1 MIKIENERK
10 KIKKARYKWN
20 RKERIEEEKQNEM
33 KWTGN
38 KIGATGAMKIA
49 EALMTN
55 TTLTELD
62 LSGDDKD
69 IKWKKKRIEEAR

>member
-1 MIKIENERK
+1 
-10 KIKKARYKWN
+10 
-20 RKERIEEEKQNEM
+20 M

-55 TTLTELD
+55 NTLTTLN

-69 IKWKKKRIEEAR
+69 REWKKKRKEKKQDINGIEMKE